1 MLREVHSGRG
11 HLAPIGNRRSV
22 PAPMPLVRS
31 VCCVWQGCSVHLT
44 AASPGSCA
52 CFGSPEL
59 QTGRA
64 GSERIVLHQICTA
77 FIDFPP
83 DKTQACKRPRSGAR
97 GQPAQC
103 WGGQRQGA
111 GVGAAQRPPGHAAGV
126 SPRSETPR
134 RRCPGPGG
142 AAPARARTEAP
153 CGGTTPPRRT
163 PPVPGPSARS
173 GARRAPSPGPAA
185 GSEPAGG
192 GSAGCA
198 LTPSGTGTGTG
209 SSPAGGSGSEQ
220 PSEELRRGLKARGVR
235 CV

>member
-1 MLREVHSGRG
+1 MLREAHSGWG
-11 HLAPIGNRRSV
+11 HLAPIGNRRSA

-103 WGGQRQGA
+103 WGGSGGERGSGLPSA
-111 GVGAAQRPPGHAAGV
+111 PR
-126 SPRSETPR
+126 SPRSCPHRGPLR
-134 RRCPGPGG
+134 RQD
-142 AAPARARTEAP
+142 A
-153 CGGTTPPRRT
+153 PPRRT
-163 PPVPGPSARS
+163 PPAPGPSARS

-220 PSEELRRGLKARGVR
+220 PSEGLRRGAEG
-235 CV
+235 